1 MNIDSNM
8 NGDLNDLNELN
19 NEIIYDENTD
29 LSSEEELLK
38 PDDNKK
44 DEDEDEDHE
53 DSLSKS
59 SGGLMDYCNVNNIM
73 IALGVLLLLYFLFKE
88 QVDNFISGS
97 LFANK
102 SSTGLCV

>member
-38 PDDNKK
+38 PVDNN
-44 DEDEDEDHE
+44 EDEDSEDN
-53 DSLSKS
+53 LSKPT
-59 SGGLMDYCNVNNIM
+59 GGLMDYCNVNNIM
-73 IALGVLLLLYFLFKE
+73 ILLGVLLLLYLLFKVH
-88 QVDNFISGS
+88 VDNFISGFMS
-97 LFANK
+97 DNK
-102 SSTGLCV
+102 PSTGLCA

>member
-38 PDDNKK
+38 PDDNN
-44 DEDEDEDHE
+44 EDEDNE

-59 SGGLMDYCNVNNIM
+59 SGGLMDYCNINNIL

-97 LFANK
+97 TFANK
-102 SSTGLCV
+102 SSGLCV

>member
-8 NGDLNDLNELN
+8 NGDLNALNELN

-38 PDDNKK
+38 PVDNN
-44 DEDEDEDHE
+44 EDEEDNE
-53 DSLSKS
+53 DSSSKPI
-59 SGGLMDYCNVNNIM
+59 GNLMDYCNTNNIM

-88 QVDNFISGS
+88 QVDNFISGFMS
-97 LFANK
+97 GNK
-102 SSTGLCV
+102 PSTGLCN

>member
-38 PDDNKK
+38 PDNNN
-44 DEDEDEDHE
+44 EDEDEDNE
-53 DSLSKS
+53 DNLPKS

-88 QVDNFISGS
+88 HVDNFISGS
-97 LFANK
+97 TFANK